1 MNTTGGRVRRWAVLV
16 ATVALATSACTKGDG
31 SAGPP
36 PTKGSDSIGRIR
48 LISALEQFSACD
60 QLLDYLHTEGAKLV
74 GPYGFGGG
82 IMTVRN
88 AMGVAATGGAAG
100 KAASGTVAG
109 AVEDTAASPSAAPV
123 AGTDYS
129 GTNVQEAGVD
139 EPDIVKTDGRR
150 LVTAVNGKLQVVDV
164 ESATPKVLGWLPLA
178 ADGSYVEGQL
188 LLSGDKVLVL
198 SQAFD
203 AVNYGG
209 PAMKGGASVGGVMP
223 YPYPGVA
230 SPPRTK
236 VTVVDISDPRSPKVT
251 SELKFDGSMVAA
263 RMVDGVAR
271 VVLRSS
277 APTLGFTYPSGNQ
290 ASVDIATESNKKVVA
305 GSTLDDWL
313 PKYSYDEP
321 GNASAHAGGRIADCN
336 DVSRP
341 VKFSGLD
348 TLTVV
353 SVAADDPRPG
363 PGAAVLGAGELV
375 YASPNNLYV
384 TSTAWTPAEPSP
396 TTQPAQPEQPA
407 QPQRS
412 GSTTTEIHKFSIADK
427 VRTKY
432 LASGSIGGHLLNQ
445 FSLSEYKDDL
455 RVAAT
460 TDGAE
465 STVSVLRQDGD
476 VLTTAG
482 SVGGLGKGERI
493 YAVRF
498 LGDRGY
504 VVTFRQTD
512 PLYVVDLSDGASPK
526 VMGELKIPGYSAY
539 LHPIGD
545 HRLLGVGQ
553 AASDAGRVQGTQ
565 LSLFDV
571 SDPANPKR
579 LANAALDP
587 STSEAE
593 YDHHAFLYWP
603 KSGLA
608 VVPIQSYGGGGD
620 GRSVPFM
627 GAVGF
632 SVGDNEVKELGRVS
646 HPDGQ
651 PVQRSLVVGDR
662 LLTLSGGGLR
672 TSVLSTLAEKNW
684 LAFS

>member
-16 ATVALATSACTKGDG
+16 ATIVLATSACSKAHDSTLPATKKKTE
-31 SAGPP
+31 SAE
-36 PTKGSDSIGRIR
+36 IGRIR
-48 LISALEQFSACD
+48 LISALEPFSACD

-82 IMTVRN
+82 EVMVMRG
-88 AMGVAATGGAAG
+88 ALGVPATATAG
-100 KAASGTVAG
+100 KAASATG
-109 AVEDTAASPSAAPV
+109 AAEDSAAPQAAPV
-123 AGTDYS
+123 AGQDYS

-150 LVTAVNGKLQVVDV
+150 LVTIVSGKLVVVDV
-164 ESATPKVLGWLPLA
+164 ASDTAKTLSTLA
-178 ADGSYVEGQL
+178 LAPEGGYQQGEL

-198 SQAFD
+198 SQAID
-203 AVNYGG
+203 PMGDYGG
-209 PAMKGGASVGGVMP
+209 PAIKGGVAVDRSMP
-223 YPYPGVA
+223 YPGPGVA

-236 VTVVDISDPRSPKVT
+236 VTVVDISDPRAPKVS
-251 SELKFDGSMVAA
+251 SELKLDGSMVAA

-290 ASVDIATESNKKVVA
+290 ASIDIATESNKKVVA
-305 GSTLDDWL
+305 NSTLDDWL

-321 GNASAHAGGRIADCN
+321 GKAEAHADGRIAGCN

-353 SVAADDPRPG
+353 SVDADDPRPG
-363 PGAAVLGAGELV
+363 PGAAVLGAGDLV
-375 YASPNNLYV
+375 YASPTNLYV
-384 TSTAWTPAEPSP
+384 TSTTWTAPAPQPAPDVATSAPAVTPTPAP
-396 TTQPAQPEQPA
+396 T
-407 QPQRS
+407 
-412 GSTTTEIHKFSIADK
+412 STSTEIHKFSIADK

-432 LASGSIGGHLLNQ
+432 LASGSVPGQLLNQ

-455 RVAAT
+455 RIAAT

-465 STVSVLRQDGD
+465 SAVSVLRQDGD

-493 YAVRF
+493 FAVRF

-512 PLYVVDLSDGASPK
+512 PLYVVDLSDGAAPK

-553 AASDAGRVQGTQ
+553 AANEQGRVQGTQ

-587 STSEAE
+587 SISQAE

-603 KSGLA
+603 KSSLA
-608 VVPIQSYGGGGD
+608 VVPIQSYGSD
-620 GRSVPFM
+620 GRSAPFM

-632 SVGDNEVKELGRVS
+632 SVGDAEVKELGRVA